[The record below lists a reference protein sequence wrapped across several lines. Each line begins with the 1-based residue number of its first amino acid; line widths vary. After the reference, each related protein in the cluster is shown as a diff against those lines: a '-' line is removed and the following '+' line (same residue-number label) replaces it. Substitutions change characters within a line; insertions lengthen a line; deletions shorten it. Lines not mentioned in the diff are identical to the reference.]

1 MTNIELLQLTVNSF
15 NAQIEHIDKEIASG
29 MMQLESMKNARSSM
43 LASVS
48 VLETRIAELESSEPE
63 QLELDLDDG
72 IALND
77 DDFGDIELGAA
88 CPLDGEECESCQ

>member
-1 MTNIELLQLTVNSF
+1 MTNTELLQLTVNSF

-48 VLETRIAELESSEPE
+48 VLETRIAEMRLEEPE
-63 QLELDLDDG
+63 QLELDLDD
-72 IALND
+72 
-77 DDFGDIELGAA
+77 DFDEPLGVA
-88 CPLDGEECESCQ
+88 CSLDGEACESCQ